1 MLKSVRISNFVCL
14 AVLGLAV
21 TVGLVATSCVNKSY
35 TPEGAVNQEVVKKI
49 GLYETYQVGEI
60 HDALRVLDQE
70 AAKSGGFVDSLSF
83 GKLTR
88 FEAIAEGSVESPAV
102 GNVAPEDT
110 AAVNTIIAQYGPK
123 CLPADLRLTWTA
135 KPEIGYLQNGA
146 CRLIALRLTNG
157 MPAMTGETIVGAKAG
172 LEEDGTYSIYLSLND
187 EGARAFSI
195 LTAQNVNRALAV
207 VLDGKVYSYPSVSM
221 RIEGGRILIT
231 GYFTKEEACNV
242 VDFIYG
248 KDNLKL

>member
-1 MLKSVRISNFVCL
+1 MLKSIRISNFVCL

-21 TVGLVATSCVNKSY
+21 TVGFMATSCVNRSY
-35 TPEGAVNQEVVKKI
+35 TYKDPVNQEAVNKI
-49 GLYETYQVGEI
+49 GFYECYRVGEI
-60 HDALRVLDQE
+60 HDALRALDQE
-70 AAKSGGFVDSLSF
+70 AAKGGGFVDSLSF

-88 FEAIAEGSVESPAV
+88 FEVIAEGSVESPAV

-146 CRLIALRLTNG
+146 CRLIALRLING
-157 MPAMTGETIVGAKAG
+157 MPAMTGETIDEAMAR
-172 LEEDGTYSIYLSLND
+172 LEKDGSYSIYLSLND
-187 EGARAFSI
+187 EGARAFSV
-195 LTAQNVNRALAV
+195 LTSQNVNRVLAIV
-207 VLDGKVYSYPSVSM
+207 VDGKVYSYPTVST
-221 RIEGGRILIT
+221 RIEGGLIMIS
-231 GYFTKEEACNV
+231 GYFTKEEAYNI

>member
-1 MLKSVRISNFVCL
+1 MLKSISISHFVCL

-21 TVGLVATSCVNKSY
+21 TVGFMATSCLNKSY
-35 TPEGAVNQEVVKKI
+35 TYKDPVNQEAVKKI
-49 GLYETYQVGEI
+49 GFYETHRVGEI
-60 HDALRVLDQE
+60 HDALRALDQE

-88 FEAIAEGSVESPAV
+88 FEDIAEGSVESPAV

-157 MPAMTGETIVGAKAG
+157 MPVMTGETIVEAKAE
-172 LEEDGTYSIYLSLND
+172 LEEDGSYGIYLSLN
-187 EGARAFSI
+187 EKGASAFSRV
-195 LTAQNVNRALAV
+195 TAQNVNRVLAIV
-207 VLDGKVYSYPSVSM
+207 VDGKVYSYPTVST
-221 RIEGGRILIT
+221 RIEGGRVMIS
-231 GYFTKEEACNV
+231 GYFTKEEAYNII
-242 VDFIYG
+242 DFIYG

>member
-1 MLKSVRISNFVCL
+1 MLKSIRISNFVCL

-21 TVGLVATSCVNKSY
+21 TVGFMATSCVNRSY
-35 TPEGAVNQEVVKKI
+35 TYKDPVNQEAVNKI
-49 GLYETYQVGEI
+49 GFYECYRVGEI
-60 HDALRVLDQE
+60 HDALRALDQE
-70 AAKSGGFVDSLSF
+70 AAKGGGFVDSLSF

-88 FEAIAEGSVESPAV
+88 FEVIAEGSVESPAV

-146 CRLIALRLTNG
+146 CRLIALRLING
-157 MPAMTGETIVGAKAG
+157 MPAMTGETIDEAMAR
-172 LEEDGTYSIYLSLND
+172 LEKDGSYSIYLSLND
-187 EGARAFSI
+187 EGARAFSV
-195 LTAQNVNRALAV
+195 LTSQNVNRALAIV
-207 VLDGKVYSYPSVSM
+207 VDGKVYSYPTVST
-221 RIEGGRILIT
+221 RIEGGLIMIS
-231 GYFTKEEACNV
+231 GYFTKEEAYNI

-248 KDNLKL
+248 KDNLRL

>member
-21 TVGLVATSCVNKSY
+21 TVGFMATSCVNKSY
-35 TPEGAVNQEVVKKI
+35 TYKGPVNQEAVKKI
-49 GLYETYQVGEI
+49 GFYETYRVGEI
-60 HDALRVLDQE
+60 HDALRALDQE

-157 MPAMTGETIVGAKAG
+157 MPVMTGETIVEAKAE
-172 LEEDGTYSIYLSLND
+172 LEEDGSYGIYLSLN
-187 EGARAFSI
+187 EKGASAFSRV
-195 LTAQNVNRALAV
+195 TAQNVNRVLAIV
-207 VLDGKVYSYPSVSM
+207 VDGKVYSYPTVST
-221 RIEGGRILIT
+221 RIEGGRILIS
-231 GYFTKEEACNV
+231 GYFTKEEAYSI